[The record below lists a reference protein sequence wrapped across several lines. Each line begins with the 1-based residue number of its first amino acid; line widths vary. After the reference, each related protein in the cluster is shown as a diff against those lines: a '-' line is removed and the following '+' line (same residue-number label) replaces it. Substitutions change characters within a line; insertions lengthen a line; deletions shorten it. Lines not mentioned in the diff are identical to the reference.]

1 MARQHLSK
9 LSDDELVDS
18 FESWALAHG
27 KAVVDGDVPA
37 ANRTY
42 KKLDA
47 VNKAVKTRGLE
58 ARKQL
63 FKLLDHPEFS
73 VRFYTAKSIF
83 ALNPVRA
90 RAVIDDV
97 VARGPDSLRLAAG
110 MTLQALDDGIFKPT

>member
-18 FESWALAHG
+18 FESWALTHG
-27 KAVVDGDVPA
+27 KAVVDGDAPA

-47 VNKAVKTRGLE
+47 VNKEFKTRGLE

-73 VRFYTAKSIF
+73 VRYYTAKSIF
-83 ALNPVRA
+83 ALDPVRA
-90 RAVIDDV
+90 RAVIEEV
-97 VARGPDSLRLAAG
+97 RLRAPDSLKLAAG
-110 MTLQALDDGIFKPT
+110 MTLHALDDGIFKPT